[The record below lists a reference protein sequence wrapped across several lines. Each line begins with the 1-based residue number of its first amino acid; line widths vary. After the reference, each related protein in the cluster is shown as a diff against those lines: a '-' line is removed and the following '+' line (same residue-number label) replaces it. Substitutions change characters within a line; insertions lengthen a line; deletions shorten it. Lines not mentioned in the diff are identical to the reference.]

1 MCIDSQYIP
10 VDESQMEHV
19 EATEEEAEEFFQALE
34 NTPKPT
40 IPAPTE

>member
-1 MCIDSQYIP
+1 MCIDSQCIP

-19 EATEEEAEEFFQALE
+19 EATDEQAEIFFQALE